1 MICWSGFLRSFALAN
16 NQADGPDAGA
26 VKLLE
31 DKLALINQVF
41 ETTQQEL
48 LLVDMEG
55 LTPLLERKDRLIEK
69 ISAIDE
75 QLGAVDRQGLVDAPQ
90 VREITELVEAILDN
104 QRALEARMNEE
115 YSQLREEL
123 RDLDRE
129 SRLKQYLER
138 QKRVESKIDL
148 KK

>member
-1 MICWSGFLRSFALAN
+1 MAN
-16 NQADGPDAGA
+16 NQAEGLDAGA
-26 VKLLE
+26 IKLLE
-31 DKLALINQVF
+31 EKLALFNQVF
-41 ETTQQEL
+41 QTTQQEL
-48 LLVDMEG
+48 LLIDIEG
-55 LTPLLERKDRLIEK
+55 LTPLLERKDRLIAK

-75 QLGAVDRQGLVDAPQ
+75 QLNKVERQKLIDAPQ
-90 VREITELVEAILDN
+90 VREIAEMVEAILDN
-104 QRALEARMNEE
+104 QRALEARMSEE
-115 YSQLREEL
+115 FSKLREEL